1 MASRSGHS
9 LLARSL
15 EIAGVDTFFY
25 LLGGPM
31 AQSNLAAR
39 RGVIKIV
46 DVRHEQAAAMM
57 AHAYSRVTGRPGV
70 CIAAA
75 GPAITNL
82 VTGVY
87 NAYYDACPVVALGGA
102 SPLSQVGRGSFQE
115 LDQVAVMKP
124 ITKWAGRA
132 TQAAR
137 IPELVA
143 TAFRHATSGRP
154 GPVYLDFPG
163 DVLSERVEEEDI
175 HYPDP
180 SQFSGRSTPQADP
193 QSVERAIELLRDAK
207 RPIVVSGSG
216 VWWSQAS
223 DRLREFVELTG
234 IPFYTTPLGR
244 GAIPEDH
251 RYAFPAARTLAFRE
265 ADFILVVGTRFN
277 FILGFGKSPRFHS
290 EATIV
295 QIDID
300 PSEMGNNRAVDVAL
314 VGDAGVV
321 LGQLVDAAK
330 DGLGE
335 PSWAAWRRA
344 LQASNQEKIAA
355 MASELNSDATPIHPM
370 RLFREIGEFLPREAI
385 IVADGQETLL
395 YSRRAIA
402 SYEPGHRL
410 DEGPSACIGVGVP
423 FGVGAKAGRPD
434 TPVIVLSGDGGFG
447 MNGMELDTAVR
458 NNLPIVV
465 VVNNNGGW
473 TAGIK
478 GVTIPGRDLGFTRYD
493 KIAENLG
500 AHGEFVQT
508 PAEIRPALERAFS
521 CGKAACVNVVTDEY
535 ARAGAAIFGL

>member
-25 LLGGPM
+25 LFGGPM
-31 AQSNLAAR
+31 SQSDLAAR
-39 RGVIKIV
+39 KGVIKIV

-70 CIAAA
+70 CIAAS
-75 GPAITNL
+75 GPAVSNL
-82 VTGVY
+82 VTGIY
-87 NAYYDACPVVALGGA
+87 NAYADACPVVALGGA
-102 SPLSQVGRGSFQE
+102 SPLSESGRGAFQE
-115 LDQVAVMKP
+115 LDQVSLMKP
-124 ITKWAGRA
+124 ITKWAERV

-143 TAFRHATSGRP
+143 TAFRQATSGRP

-163 DVLSERVEEEDI
+163 DVLVQRVEEEDI
-175 HYPDP
+175 HYPDA

-193 QSVERAIELLRDAK
+193 RSVERAIELLRVAK
-207 RPIVVSGSG
+207 RPIVLSGSG
-216 VWWSQAS
+216 VWWSQAN
-223 DRLREFVELTG
+223 DRLREFVDLAG

-251 RYAFPAARTLAFRE
+251 RYAFPAARSLAFRE

-277 FILGFGKSPRFHS
+277 FVLDFGKPPRFNS

-295 QIDID
+295 QIDIE
-300 PSEMGNNRAVDVAL
+300 PSGMGNNRAVDVAL
-314 VGDAGVV
+314 VGDAGAV
-321 LGQLVDAAK
+321 LEQLVTAAR

-335 PSWAAWRRA
+335 PNWAAWRQA
-344 LQASNQEKIAA
+344 LQTNNQEKLAA

-370 RLFREIGEFLPREAI
+370 RLFREVGELLPREAI
-385 IVADGQETLL
+385 LIAEGNETLL

-410 DEGPSACIGVGVP
+410 DEGPTGCIGVGVP
-423 FGVGAKAGRPD
+423 FGVGAKAGKPD
-434 TPVIVLSGDGGFG
+434 TPVVVLSGDGGFG

-458 NNLPIVV
+458 NNLPLVV
-465 VVNNNGGW
+465 VINNNGGW
-473 TAGIK
+473 TAASRDE
-478 GVTIPGRDLGFTRYD
+478 TRPGRDLGFTRYD
-493 KIAENLG
+493 KIAEALG
-500 AHGEFVQT
+500 AHSEFVQT

-521 CGKAACVNVVTDEY
+521 CGKVACVNVITDQY
-535 ARAGAAIFGL
+535 ARAGAVI